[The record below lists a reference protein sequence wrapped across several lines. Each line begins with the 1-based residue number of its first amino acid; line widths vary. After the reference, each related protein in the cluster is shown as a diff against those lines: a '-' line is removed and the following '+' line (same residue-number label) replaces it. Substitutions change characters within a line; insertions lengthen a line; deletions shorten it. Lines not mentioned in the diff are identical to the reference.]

1 MTRLRT
7 EWIEDISERM
17 SSYNETLKQRTGVDL
32 SELMSISFKLRDDTV
47 YNEKMHRKV
56 FVVPITQGEGLINK
70 FSDSV
75 AAVINSMG
83 FEASVTEKTDVDG
96 VYEAT
101 LKGAD
106 IIFMADDIRYMAL
119 NIKNGKKGENNYC
132 TALGY
137 VDILF
142 QMAKHRDKTIGKE
155 EIVILGYGNLG
166 KEAEKI
172 LLDRGYKP
180 KMYDK
185 LESIGQSIKLEEVKN
200 YPYVLDFT
208 DEGNWLDIDKLN
220 TDALYASP
228 GVPISLTNKA
238 IKKLKDRAVYD
249 VLEIGTAV
257 MLGSAI

>member
-32 SELMSISFKLRDDTV
+32 SELMSVSFNLREDTV

-56 FVVPITQGEGLINK
+56 FVVPITQGEGLIDK

-83 FEASVTEKTDVDG
+83 FEASVTEKADVDG

-119 NIKNGKKGENNYC
+119 NIKNGKKGENDYC

-137 VDILF
+137 VEVLF
-142 QMAKHRDKTIGKE
+142 QMAKHRKRKIEKNDIL
-155 EIVILGYGNLG
+155 ILGYGNLG
-166 KEAEKI
+166 QHAERI
-172 LLDRGYKP
+172 LLERGFKP
-180 KMYDK
+180 KVYDK
-185 LESIGQSIKLEEVKN
+185 LESVNQSIKMEEIKD
-200 YPYVLDFT
+200 YKYVLDFT
-208 DEGNWLDIDKLN
+208 NEGEWLDIDKLN
-220 TDALYASP
+220 KDVLYASP
-228 GVPISLTNKA
+228 GVPLSLNNKA
-238 IKKLKDRAVYD
+238 VKKLKDKAVYD